1 MKDENTNES
10 YDYKNLNKE
19 LLHHKR
25 NCESKIDSRK
35 YDIKELEGL
44 IAKTKTKLD
53 DFKTKID
60 DYNSEIDYLYES
72 IVFGDKAIA
81 YYEDAIKD
89 NEKELMIEKEKL
101 SDFISIIERAK
112 LYPKQVV
119 KLKNSNM
126 HNMHFGKLHN

>member
-1 MKDENTNES
+1 MEDKNTNES

-19 LLHHKR
+19 LLYHKR
-25 NCESKIDSRK
+25 TCESKIDSRI

-44 IAKTKTKLD
+44 IAQMKTKID
-53 DFKTKID
+53 DCKTKID
-60 DYNSEIDYLYES
+60 DYNIEIDYLYKS
-72 IVFGDKAIA
+72 IVFGDKTIA

-112 LYPKQVV
+112 LYPKE
-119 KLKNSNM
+119 
-126 HNMHFGKLHN
+126 G